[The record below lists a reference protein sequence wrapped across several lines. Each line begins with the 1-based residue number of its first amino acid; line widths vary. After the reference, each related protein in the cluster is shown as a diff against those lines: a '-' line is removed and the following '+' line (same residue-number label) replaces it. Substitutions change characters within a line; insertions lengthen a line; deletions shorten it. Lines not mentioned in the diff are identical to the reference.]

1 VKHTKTVSR
10 TGKKVSRQGK
20 CKHQEAFAVATFQDL
35 ERNSAYMTLECPQ
48 CGGEL
53 CLVGALVEHIGA

>member
-10 TGKKVSRQGK
+10 TAGKVSRQGN

-35 ERNSAYMTLECPQ
+35 ERNSAYLTLECPE
-48 CGGEL
+48 CGAEL
-53 CLVGALVEHIGA
+53 FLVGSLVEHIGA

>member
-10 TGKKVSRQGK
+10 TEKKVSRQGK

-48 CGGEL
+48 CGAEL
-53 CLVGALVEHIGA
+53 FLVGTILERVGA